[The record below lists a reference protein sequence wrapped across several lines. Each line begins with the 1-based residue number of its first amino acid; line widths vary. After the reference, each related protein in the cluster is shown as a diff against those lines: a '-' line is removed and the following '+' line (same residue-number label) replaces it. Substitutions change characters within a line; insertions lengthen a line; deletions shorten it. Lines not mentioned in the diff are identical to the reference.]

1 MITPPRVGLDQRDA
15 IQIVDDL
22 LVRRTGYL
30 PEQQWLPSERGPDI
44 ALVQIFARYLQA
56 IIQRLNQAPEK
67 NKLAFLDLLGIQ
79 LIPAQAA
86 RAPIVFQLSP
96 QAADSRAP
104 AGTRLAAPPPPDS
117 AQQVVFET
125 ERSTELAAA
134 RLQQVVSFW
143 PGRDQYIDH
152 SAAFVAGKSFQLF
165 KKRLLQDT
173 PHVLYLAHDSLLALA
188 GESRLDVEFELTTPG
203 SEPLDLIWEYW
214 DGKLWRGFK
223 AMHPTC
229 LEANEEKLD
238 GTGGLTRSGR
248 FRLETDCAETAKTTV
263 NGVDAFW
270 IRGRLD
276 EPLPPD
282 PARVLPE
289 VETIKIS
296 SEIARP
302 LTLSWLPQS
311 EAVPGETAEY
321 DVRVKVEDEAGLPL
335 EGILVELLSPPTTI
349 LSDTTDANGQV
360 PFRSVP
366 YDTETKTVTVSW
378 NGVRGSQEFVLSDTS
393 LVQEIT
399 FTLKVKG
406 LRPDK
411 AFSDGSNLDVTKPFY
426 PLGLQPQPGSAFY
439 FTNDELFGKPG
450 ANFKIYLQK
459 TSTPQDQADVT
470 STPTGTVPAAPAE
483 GGAVLGAVAA
493 QTTIKTPLRHT
504 LSWEYWNG
512 DEWIPLRRHSND
524 PGKPN
529 QKAAEDFSATG
540 SIELTVPEDMAPTT
554 VNDQKGLWMRVRL
567 ISGGFGFTQKVTW
580 RDGTTTNEFTYVI
593 PQPPAVSDF
602 RLGYTWQY
610 GPFHPEWVFAYND
623 FQYEDRTEEARWP
636 GLVFQPYKPVSD
648 VTPALY
654 LGFDKKLPLD
664 RLGIYFDI
672 EEARDETRGPALV
685 WEYWNGASWQDL
697 FVEDET
703 RDLRLPGILS
713 FIGPQESQAL
723 ARFGTSLFWLRGRL
737 KEDGPPGEPTVNGIF
752 PNAVWAVQRET
763 IVDEPM
769 GLSTGQPDQVFLF
782 RQIPLLDGERLEV
795 REVAGRRANVEWRII
810 AMEVLGPDRRI
821 IQELEELL
829 GREGP
834 QTDIEKG
841 DLRLRRDR
849 NKKVTEVWV
858 RWHSQQHLFFSG
870 PNDRHYLVERAR
882 GRLLFGNGEQGKIPP
897 AGAAIQARLYRS
909 GGGSAGNV
917 KANTITQILSAA
929 PGVEAVFNPRPAE
942 GGADAET
949 LEALSLRGPQTLRH
963 RGRALLPADYETM
976 AREASP
982 AVGFARAIPTQD
994 AGGRQMP
1001 GWVTLLIIPESE
1013 EPLPWPSFGLRE
1025 QVRQYIEAHAP
1036 ASVAAA
1042 SHIYVIGPDYLPVDI
1057 HATIAVLDPAEAG
1070 AVEQRARAAL
1080 KQFLHPLRGGPQ
1092 GRGWEPG
1099 RDVLLSDVASVLER
1113 VEGVDYVEELALL
1126 LNGGLQGERVKVAA
1140 DRIAVAGEIRLK
1152 IIQGVIVQGVPL
1164 APSPR
1169 RRDA

>member
-1 MITPPRVGLDQRDA
+1 MITPPRVELDRRDA

-22 LVRRTGYL
+22 LARRTGYL
-30 PEQQWLPSERGPDI
+30 PEQDWMPSERGPDI

-86 RAPIVFQLSP
+86 RAPIVFQLSAEAP
-96 QAADSRAP
+96 DSRAP

-117 AQQVVFET
+117 AQQVIFET
-125 ERSTELAAA
+125 ERSTGLSAATI
-134 RLQQVVSFW
+134 QQVVSLW

-152 SAAFVAGKSFQLF
+152 SEAFLTGESFQLF

-173 PHVLYLAHDSLLALA
+173 PHTLYLAHDSLLALA
-188 GESRLDVEFELTTPG
+188 GESRLDVEFELTTTS

-214 DGKLWRGFK
+214 DGKVWRGFK

-229 LEANEEKLD
+229 LEADEEKLD
-238 GTGGLTRSGR
+238 STGGLTRSGR

-263 NGVDAFW
+263 NAVEAFW

-282 PARVLPE
+282 PAQILPE

-302 LTLSWLPQS
+302 LTLSWLPRS
-311 EAVPGETAEY
+311 EAVLAGTTEY

-349 LSDTTDANGQV
+349 ESDRTDASGEVQ
-360 PFRSVP
+360 FDSVA
-366 YDTETKTVTVSW
+366 YNTETKTVTVSW
-378 NGVRGSQEFVLSDTS
+378 NGVRSALDFVLSDTS

-399 FTLKVKG
+399 FTLKVEG

-439 FTNDELFGKPG
+439 FTNEELFGKPG
-450 ANFKIYLQK
+450 ADFKIYLQK
-459 TSTPQDQADVT
+459 TSTPQDQADV
-470 STPTGTVPAAPAE
+470 SSAPIIIE
-483 GGAVLGAVAA
+483 GSSEEGGGGAVLVAA
-493 QTTIKTPLRHT
+493 PTQTTIKTPLRHT

-524 PGKPN
+524 PNRPDK
-529 QKAAEDFSATG
+529 KAAEDFSATG

-554 VNDQKGLWMRVRL
+554 VNDQEGLWMRVRL

-580 RDGTTTNEFTYVI
+580 QDGNTKNEFTYVI

-602 RLGYTWQY
+602 RLGYTWEY
-610 GPFHPEWVFAYND
+610 GPFHPERVFTYND
-623 FQYEDRTEEARWP
+623 FQYEDRTEETKWP
-636 GLVFQPYKPVSD
+636 GPVFQPYKPVSD
-648 VTPALY
+648 ITPALY
-654 LGFDKKLPLD
+654 LGFDKKLPVD
-664 RLGIYFDI
+664 RIGIYFDI
-672 EEARDETRGPALV
+672 EEDRDESQGPALV
-685 WEYWNGASWQDL
+685 WEYWDGASWQDL

-713 FIGPQESQAL
+713 LIGPQASQAL
-723 ARFGTSLFWLRGRL
+723 ARFGTSLFWLRARL

-782 RQIPLLDGERLEV
+782 RQIPVLDGERIEV

-810 AMEVLGPDRRI
+810 AMEVLGRDRRV
-821 IQELEELL
+821 IQELEEML
-829 GREGP
+829 GREGQ

-858 RWHSQQHLFFSG
+858 RWHPQKHLFFSG

-897 AGAAIQARLYRS
+897 AGSAIQARLYRS

-929 PGVEAVFNPRPAE
+929 QGVEAVFNPRPAE

-949 LEALSLRGPQTLRH
+949 LEDLSVRGPQTLRH

-982 AVGFARAIPTQD
+982 AVGFARAIPTQNSNGD
-994 AGGRQMP
+994 QVP

-1013 EPLPWPSFGLRE
+1013 ERLPWPSFGLRE
-1025 QVRQYIEAHAP
+1025 QVREYIEARAP
-1036 ASVAAA
+1036 AAVAAA
-1042 SHIYVIGPDYLPVDI
+1042 IHIYVTGPDYLPVDV

-1080 KQFLHPLRGGPQ
+1080 EQFLHPLRGGPQ
-1092 GRGWEPG
+1092 GRGWELG
-1099 RDVLLSDVASVLER
+1099 RDVLLSDIAAVLER

-1126 LNGGLQGERVKVAA
+1126 LNGGLQGERVEIAA

-1152 IIQGVIVQGVPL
+1152 LVAGSTG
-1164 APSPR
+1164 SR
-1169 RRDA
+1169 